1 MWQVAGVIVGEPIKK
16 ENPPCTQYP
25 IHDDEDD
32 VPLDKNIICHF
43 EFENK
48 MVWGLTAYMT
58 VEFLK
63 LLDIEIDLT
72 RK

>member
-1 MWQVAGVIVGEPIKK
+1 MAVIHMILFDGPS
-16 ENPPCTQYP
+16 QYQFYCLVLF
-25 IHDDEDD
+25 DF
-32 VPLDKNIICHF
+32 PLPFF